1 MSLPMV
7 PPTVSLRQLQYIV
20 AVADLGGFGRAAEQ
34 CHVAQPSLSAQI
46 ALAEGQ
52 LGVQIFERSRR
63 GVRLSSVG
71 AAVVERA
78 RRVLG
83 AQRELEE
90 VANHL
95 RDPFRGTFRLGIIPT
110 VGPYLLPDVAP
121 VLTRAHPDL
130 TLVWR
135 EDRTA
140 SLVQLI
146 NSGTLD
152 GGIVA
157 LESDIDNL
165 EHAPLAW
172 DPFVL
177 AVAPGHPLAASDK
190 PVKLRALAGTKVL
203 LLDDGHCFRDQAW
216 SLCAALGATEM
227 SFSATSLA
235 TLVQMV
241 GTGSS
246 VTLLPSLALPVENRR
261 QRLCVR
267 PFAPAGPGRTIV
279 LAWRRSSALREALK
293 DVAGIIR
300 STISKAPRLRRPP
313 LRLNS

>member
-1 MSLPMV
+1 M
-7 PPTVSLRQLQYIV
+7 
-20 AVADLGGFGRAAEQ
+20 
-34 CHVAQPSLSAQI
+34 
-46 ALAEGQ
+46 
-52 LGVQIFERSRR
+52 QIFERSRQ
-63 GVRLSSVG
+63 GVRVSSAG
-71 AAVVERA
+71 AAVVEQA

-90 VANHL
+90 VASHL

-121 VLTRAHPDL
+121 ALARAHPDL

-140 SLVQLI
+140 SLVQEI
-146 NSGTLD
+146 NRGTLD
-152 GGIVA
+152 GGIMA

-165 EHAPLAW
+165 EHARLAW

-177 AVAPGHPLAASDK
+177 AVAPGQPLAGSDK
-190 PVKLRALAGTKVL
+190 PVKLSVLGGAKVL

-216 SLCAALGATEM
+216 SLCAPLGASEM
-227 SFSATSLA
+227 SFRATSLA

-246 VTLLPSLALPVENRR
+246 VTLLPSLALPVENRT

-267 PFAPAGPGRTIV
+267 PFAPAGPGRTLV
-279 LAWRRSSALREALK
+279 LAWRRGSALRGALK
-293 DVAGIIR
+293 EIAGIIR
-300 STISKAPRLRRPP
+300 TALSKAPRARRPA
-313 LRLNS
+313 S